1 MGEENLS
8 PLVLKWFAPPPPQ
21 LTSHSPNYLVLM
33 ILDGDTDDLD
43 ISDCMVF
50 FSGTERL
57 PPTGFDT
64 ECTLNFNS
72 CNVYPTAST
81 CALTLTLPTKYHDD
95 LLSL

>member
-1 MGEENLS
+1 
-8 PLVLKWFAPPPPQ
+8 
-21 LTSHSPNYLVLM
+21 M

-50 FSGTERL
+50 FS
-57 PPTGFDT
+57 GFDT

-95 LLSL
+95 YYHFKDKMLYAFANHGGFGLC